1 VIRRQL
7 VNELSDV
14 QKGML
19 LFVVN
24 EGHSFF
30 IDLDTVC
37 AYKESALQQKLE
49 FIKTRVKKEFLNE
62 YEDLCTIIKRG

>member
-1 VIRRQL
+1 MIRRQL
-7 VNELSDV
+7 VNRLSDD
-14 QKGML
+14 QKAML

-37 AYKESALQQKLE
+37 AYKLPALQRRLE
-49 FIKTRVKKEFLNE
+49 AGKVRIKKEFLKE
-62 YEDLCTIIKRG
+62 YEHLCTIIETG

>member
-1 VIRRQL
+1 MIRRQL
-7 VNELSDV
+7 VNELSDN

-24 EGHSFF
+24 EGHSFS

-37 AYKESALQQKLE
+37 AYKVPALQHRLE
-49 FIKTRVKKEFLNE
+49 TAKARVKKEFLNE
-62 YEDLCTIIKRG
+62 YEDLCTIIKTG

>member
-1 VIRRQL
+1 MIRRQL
-7 VNELSDV
+7 VNRLTDN
-14 QKGML
+14 QIGML

-37 AYKESALQQKLE
+37 AYKAPAAHHRLE
-49 FIKTRVKKEFLNE
+49 TAKARVKKEFLNE
-62 YEDLCTIIKRG
+62 YEDLCTMIKAG

>member
-1 VIRRQL
+1 M
-7 VNELSDV
+7 VNELSDN

-37 AYKESALQQKLE
+37 AYKAPAAQHRLE
-49 FIKTRVKKEFLNE
+49 IAKARVKKEFLNE
-62 YEDLCTIIKRG
+62 YEDLCTIIKAG

>member
-1 VIRRQL
+1 MIRRQL
-7 VNELSDV
+7 VNGLTDN

-24 EGHSFF
+24 ERHSFF

-37 AYKESALQQKLE
+37 SYKMPALQQRLDLAKA
-49 FIKTRVKKEFLNE
+49 RVRKEFLSE

>member
-1 VIRRQL
+1 MIRRQL
-7 VNELSDV
+7 VNGLSEN

-19 LFVVN
+19 LFIVN

-37 AYKESALQQKLE
+37 SYKLPALQQRLE
-49 FIKTRVKKEFLNE
+49 AGKARVKEENLNE
-62 YEDLCTIIKRG
+62 YEHLCAIVGAG

>member
-1 VIRRQL
+1 M
-7 VNELSDV
+7 VNELSDN

-24 EGHSFF
+24 ERHSFF

-37 AYKESALQQKLE
+37 SYKEKAIQQRLE
-49 FIKTRVKKEFLNE
+49 LAKARVKEEFLNE
-62 YEDLCTIIKRG
+62 YEDLCTIIKAG

>member
-1 VIRRQL
+1 MIGRQL
-7 VNELSDV
+7 VSELSDN

-19 LFVVN
+19 LFIVN

-37 AYKESALQQKLE
+37 SYKLPALHQRLE
-49 FIKTRVKKEFLNE
+49 AGKTRIKKEHLNE
-62 YEDLCTIIKRG
+62 YKHLCAIMGMG

>member
-1 VIRRQL
+1 MIRRQL
-7 VNELSDV
+7 VNGLSDN

-37 AYKESALQQKLE
+37 SYKLPAAQQKLE
-49 FIKTRVKKEFLNE
+49 AGKARVKEEHLNE
-62 YEDLCTIIKRG
+62 YEHLCAIMGAG

>member
-1 VIRRQL
+1 MIRRQL
-7 VNELSDV
+7 VNELSDN

-37 AYKESALQQKLE
+37 SYKEKAAQQRLE
-49 FIKTRVKKEFLNE
+49 LAKARVKEEFLNE
-62 YEDLCTIIKRG
+62 YEDLCTIIKAG